1 MQPQYIDIQEFTYP
15 LPEER
20 IAKFPLEPRDSS
32 KLLLYKAGHI
42 EDAVFN
48 TLPQHLLAGSTLVFN
63 NTKVIYAR
71 LLVSNGAGL
80 EAEVFLLE
88 PVGHSLEQA
97 MQAQGAATWRCMVG
111 HLKKWKKQG
120 GKLNTLAHEN
130 APVVEAE
137 LLDTEQPTVKL
148 TWQPEDMAFGKVL
161 EAVGNVPL
169 PPYLKRAAEETDKTR
184 YQTVYAK
191 HEGAV
196 AAPTAGLHFT
206 DAVFSELTSAGHDTV
221 EVTLHVSAG
230 TFAPVKVA
238 NAVEHAMH
246 KEGMIVTLES
256 IERLLNTEGAVIP
269 VGTTSMRTLESLYW
283 YGVKLLQG
291 DTRFMI
297 EKLYAYAHDED
308 TLPTWKE
315 SYAAMLRYMQGAGLS
330 ELEGETEIMIM
341 PGYTMRVCRGI
352 VTNFHQPGSTL
363 MLLVAA
369 LIGDDWKKVYTHALD
384 HEYRFLSYGDSSL
397 LLP

>member
-42 EDAVFN
+42 EDAVFS
-48 TLPQHLLAGSTLVFN
+48 TLPQHLPAGSTLVFN

-97 MQAQGAATWRCMVG
+97 MQALGAATWRCMVG

-120 GKLNTLAHEN
+120 GKLSTLAHEN

-137 LLDTEQPTVKL
+137 LLDVEQPTVTL

-196 AAPTAGLHFT
+196 AAPTGGLHFT
-206 DAVFSELTSAGHDTV
+206 DAVFSELTSSGHDIV

-315 SYAAMLRYMQGAGLS
+315 SYAAILRYMQGAGLS

-384 HEYRFLSYGDSSL
+384 NEYRFLSYGDSSL